1 MYFCRHIVLVVF
13 AFLGFG
19 LNLFAQQ
26 VKFDPTKYPQNYFR
40 YPLDSAVNLV
50 SPFGSL
56 RDNHFHSGSDLRTN
70 GREGL
75 VVYAA
80 ADAYVSRIKIQRNGY
95 GKAVYLTHPNGYST
109 VYGHLQ
115 KFYGPL
121 ATFIHNYQYQ
131 NKTFEF
137 DLIFDKKTLWLKKG
151 DTLGF
156 SGNSGSS
163 TGPHVHYEIRDAKT
177 EKIINPA
184 FFGVLPFDTLK
195 PQINQLH
202 LYNFVTD
209 GLLLHKK
216 LVLNPKQFSQYDSV
230 WVYKDTLVLPANTYG
245 LGIEAV
251 DYIHNTKDAKHVYA
265 YALSFQQKEVFNHT
279 LNSFAFDEG
288 KYINTHIDFPYF
300 KIEDKRIQK
309 CFLDDGNFFSSYTY
323 NVTKG
328 KCELKFGDT
337 SNWTIKVW
345 DVNGNCSVYAFPF
358 RAIAA
363 NPNQT
368 ELLKY
373 KANIANKRK
382 LLPLQSN
389 KVNMLGFQARVEPN
403 DIYDTIFYDA
413 QMLDPKPY
421 TLANIYQFHHYKT
434 PLHKSI
440 DIGIKSDTVLS
451 ALQSKLLLG
460 YAPEK
465 PENFRAMGGKF
476 EEGWVRGKA
485 ANFGYYTILADTI
498 PPSLQQVLINTPSD
512 QTDTLT
518 WNFITKDNLSGIS
531 TFHAYLNGEWILL
544 DFDAKNNLLTYRF
557 DQVYEKRKAFY
568 QQLRLT
574 TNEELCFDVQ
584 LKVADNKGNLAEKFF
599 SIPFF

>member
-1 MYFCRHIVLVVF
+1 MNFCKHIVLVGF

-26 VKFDPTKYPQNYFR
+26 LNDVYERYPKNYFR

-70 GREGL
+70 GKEGL

-95 GKAVYLTHPNGYST
+95 GKAVYLTHPNGYTT

-115 KFYGPL
+115 KFHGAL
-121 ATFIHNYQYQ
+121 AAYVLNHQYQ
-131 NKTFEF
+131 NQSFEF
-137 DLIFDKKTLWLKKG
+137 DLIFDKKTLWFKKG

-202 LYNFVTD
+202 LYNFVAD

-216 LVLNPKQFSQYDSV
+216 LNLNPKQFSQNDLV

-245 LGIEAV
+245 LGIEAI
-251 DYIHNTKDAKHVYA
+251 DYIHNTKDAKSIYS
-265 YALSFQQKEVFNHT
+265 YALSFQQKEMFKHT
-279 LNSFAFDEG
+279 LNTFAFDEG
-288 KYINTHIDFPYF
+288 KYINAHIDYPYYN
-300 KIEDKRIQK
+300 IEEKRIQK
-309 CFLDDGNFFSSYTY
+309 CFVDDGNFFSTY
-323 NVTKG
+323 ACNTSKG
-328 KCELKFGDT
+328 KCDLKFGDT
-337 SNWTIKVW
+337 SNWTIQVW
-345 DVNGNCSVYAFPF
+345 DVNGNYSVYVFPF
-358 RAIAA
+358 RVIVA
-363 NPNQT
+363 NPNQP
-368 ELLKY
+368 EMLKY
-373 KANIANKRK
+373 KVSIANKRQ

-389 KVNMLGFQARVEPN
+389 KVNLLGFQARVEPN

-421 TLANIYQFHHYKT
+421 TLANIYQFHHPKT

-440 DIGIKSDTVLS
+440 DIGIKSNVVTS

-460 YAPEK
+460 YAAEK

-476 EEGWVRGKA
+476 EDGWVRGKA
-485 ANFGYYTILADTI
+485 TSFGYYTILADTV
-498 PPSLQQVLINTPSD
+498 PPSLQQVRINTPSD
-512 QTDTLT
+512 QTDTLS
-518 WNFITKDNLSGIS
+518 WNFVTNDNLSGIN
-531 TFHAYLNGEWILL
+531 TFKAYLNGEWILL
-544 DFDAKNNLLTYRF
+544 DFDAKNSLLTYRF
-557 DQVYEKRKAFY
+557 DKIHEKRKAY
-568 QQLRLT
+568 CQQLRLQT
-574 TNEELCFDVQ
+574 SAELCYDV
-584 LKVADNKGNLAEKFF
+584 LVMVTDYKGNSTEKIF

>member
-13 AFLGFG
+13 SLFGFG

-26 VKFDPTKYPQNYFR
+26 LKFDPTKYPQNYFR
-40 YPLDSAVNLV
+40 YPLDSSVNLV

-95 GKAVYLTHPNGYST
+95 GKAVYLTHPNGYTT

-115 KFYGPL
+115 KFHGAL
-121 ATFIHNYQYQ
+121 AAYILNHQYQ
-131 NKTFEF
+131 NQSFEF

-202 LYNFVTD
+202 LYNFVAD

-216 LVLNPKQFSQYDSV
+216 LVLGPKQFVQNDSA

-245 LGIEAV
+245 VGIEAF
-251 DYIHNTKDAKHVYA
+251 DFIHNTKDAKHVYA
-265 YALSFQQKEVFNHT
+265 YALSFQQKEVFKHT
-279 LNSFAFDEG
+279 LNTFAFDEG
-288 KYINTHIDFPYF
+288 KYINTHIDYPYY
-300 KIEDKRIQK
+300 KLADKRIQK
-309 CFLDDGNFFSSYTY
+309 CFVDDGNFFSSYTY
-323 NVTKG
+323 NADKG

-345 DVNGNCSVYAFPF
+345 DVNGNYSLYVFPF
-358 RAIAA
+358 RVIAA
-363 NPNQT
+363 NPNQP

-373 KANIANKRK
+373 KDNIAIKRQ

-389 KVNMLGFQARVEPN
+389 KVSMLGFQARVEPN
-403 DIYDTIFYDA
+403 DIYDTIFYDG

-421 TLANIYQFHHYKT
+421 TLANIYQFHHNKT

-440 DIGIKSDTVLS
+440 DIGIKSDPVATT
-451 ALQSKLLLG
+451 LQSKLLLG

-476 EEGWVRGKA
+476 EDGWVRGKA
-485 ANFGYYTILADTI
+485 ANFGYYTILADTT

-531 TFHAYLNGEWILL
+531 TFNAYLNGEWILL

-557 DQVYEKRKAFY
+557 DKVYEKRKAYFE
-568 QQLRLT
+568 QLRVQT
-574 TNEELCFDVQ
+574 CDELCYDVR
-584 LKVADNKGNLAEKFF
+584 VIVTDYKGNSTEKIF

>member
-1 MYFCRHIVLVVF
+1 MCIFKQIAAIWLGFV
-13 AFLGFG
+13 GFG
-19 LNLFAQQ
+19 LNLHAQQ
-26 VKFDPTKYPQNYFR
+26 VKMEPTKYPQNYFR

-95 GKAVYLTHPNGYST
+95 GKAVYLTHPNGYTT

-115 KFYGPL
+115 KFHGTL

-202 LYNFVTD
+202 LYNFVPD

-216 LVLNPKQFSQYDSV
+216 LLLNPKQFSQNDSV

-251 DYIHNTKDAKHVYA
+251 DYIHNINDAKHLYA
-265 YALSFQQKEVFNHT
+265 YALSFQQKEVFKHA
-279 LNSFAFDEG
+279 LNTFAFDEG
-288 KYINTHIDFPYF
+288 KYINAHIDYPYY
-300 KIEDKRIQK
+300 KLEDKRIQK

-323 NVTKG
+323 NDNKG
-328 KCELKFGDT
+328 KCVLKFGDT
-337 SNWTIKVW
+337 STLTINVW
-345 DVNGNCSVYAFPF
+345 DVNSNSRTYVFPF
-358 RAIAA
+358 RAIEA
-363 NPNQT
+363 NPSQPG
-368 ELLKY
+368 LLKY
-373 KANIANKRK
+373 KASIANKRQM
-382 LLPLQSN
+382 LPLQSN
-389 KVNMLGFQARVEPN
+389 KISMLGFQARVEPN
-403 DIYDTIFYDA
+403 DIYDTVFYEA
-413 QMLDPKPY
+413 QMLDAKPY
-421 TLANIYQFHHYKT
+421 TLANIYKLHHPKT

-440 DIGIKSDTVLS
+440 DIGIKADAVSIT
-451 ALQSKLLLG
+451 LQSKLLLG

-465 PENFRAMGGKF
+465 PEHFRSMGGKF
-476 EEGWVRGKA
+476 EDGWVRGKA

-498 PPSLQQVLINTPSD
+498 SPSLEQVRINTPSD

-518 WNFITKDNLSGIS
+518 WNFITKDNLSGIG
-531 TFHAYLNGEWILL
+531 TFNAYLNGDWILL

-557 DQVYEKRKAFY
+557 DQVYDKRKAYY
-568 QQLRLT
+568 QQLRVT
-574 TNEELCFDVQ
+574 TNEELCFDVL
-584 LKVADNKGNLAEKFF
+584 LKVTDNKGNLTEKSF

>member
-1 MYFCRHIVLVVF
+1 MYFSKHIFLIVF
-13 AFLGFG
+13 TFLSFC

-26 VKFDPTKYPQNYFR
+26 LNEANTKYPKSYFR

-95 GKAVYLTHPNGYST
+95 GKAVYLTHPNGYTT

-115 KFYGPL
+115 KFHGALSEYIL
-121 ATFIHNYQYQ
+121 NYQYQ
-131 NKTFEF
+131 NQTFEF
-137 DLIFDKKTLWLKKG
+137 DLIFDKKTIWLKKG

-202 LYNFVTD
+202 VYNFVAD

-216 LVLNPKQFSQYDSV
+216 LVLAPKLFSQYDSV
-230 WVYKDTLVLPANTYG
+230 WVFKDTLILPANTYG

-251 DYIHNTKDAKHVYA
+251 DYIHNSKDAKHVYE
-265 YALSFQQKEVFNHT
+265 YALSFQQKEVFKHT
-279 LNSFAFDEG
+279 LNTFAFDEG
-288 KYINTHIDFPYF
+288 KYINAHIDYPYY
-300 KIEDKRIQK
+300 KLEDKRIQK
-309 CFLDDGNFFSSYTY
+309 CFVDDGNFFSTY
-323 NVTKG
+323 IYNTAKG
-328 KCELKFGDT
+328 KCDLQFGDT
-337 SNWTIKVW
+337 SNWTIQVW
-345 DVNGNCSVYAFPF
+345 DVNGNSRTYVFPL
-358 RAIAA
+358 RAIEA
-363 NPNQT
+363 NPNQP

-373 KANIANKRK
+373 KVNIANKRQMF
-382 LLPLQSN
+382 PLQSN
-389 KVNMLGFQARVEPN
+389 KITMLGFQARVEPN
-403 DIYDTIFYDA
+403 DIYDTIYYEAD
-413 QMLDPKPY
+413 MLNAKPY
-421 TLANIYQFHHYKT
+421 TLASIYKLHQPTT

-440 DIGIKSDTVLS
+440 DIGIKADVVSNSLHN
-451 ALQSKLLLG
+451 KLLLG
-460 YAPEK
+460 YAAEK

-476 EEGWVRGKA
+476 EDGWVRGKA

-498 PPSLQQVLINTPSD
+498 PPSLQQLLINTPSD
-512 QTDTLT
+512 QTDTLS
-518 WNFITKDNLSGIS
+518 WNFITRDNLSGIN
-531 TFHAYLNGEWILL
+531 TFKAYLNGEWILL

-557 DQVYEKRKAFY
+557 DQVYEKRKAYY
-568 QQLRLT
+568 QQLRLQT
-574 TNEELCFDVQ
+574 SEELCYDLRVIVTDY
-584 LKVADNKGNLAEKFF
+584 KANSIEKIF
-599 SIPFF
+599 SMPFF